1 MTEES
6 SADEENGEPADE
18 PEEPGDGMEDLAP
31 ARSDEE
37 PDVEAAKEA
46 LEAVGREEGE
56 DEDDE
61 NEGADEI
68 EVDEHAEV
76 GQGDEPADDGSDDEG
91 PETADEPDEDEP
103 NPEDLVRDPD
113 EPQVTSSLEEAE
125 AADAEAEAAEAE
137 AAEAEAEATEAEA
150 EATEAE
156 AEATEA
162 EAEAT
167 EAEAEAEPVAAPDA
181 DAGEAEG
188 EKSVDDADET
198 GDDAVDE
205 PADDDQP
212 ETDEQAHQPG
222 VPEDVRKYDRF
233 KKVDGSQYDRVNEFL
248 RDRTYI
254 TAREWAIARLC
265 SDFRTETGVEMT
277 KIGEN
282 LPELVPFMT
291 DTYTPQAVNQ
301 ARASFED
308 KVRTAGATFLYGAMC
323 DFFTAEELDDVMYEA
338 TEVAKFLLEVEG
350 VELSVE
356 DELEAEDRISAVMRE
371 VRSSSA
377 ELRHERCPECGA
389 ELSGGE

>member
-1 MTEES
+1 M
-6 SADEENGEPADE
+6 
-18 PEEPGDGMEDLAP
+18 
-31 ARSDEE
+31 
-37 PDVEAAKEA
+37 
-46 LEAVGREEGE
+46 
-56 DEDDE
+56 
-61 NEGADEI
+61 
-68 EVDEHAEV
+68 
-76 GQGDEPADDGSDDEG
+76 
-91 PETADEPDEDEP
+91 
-103 NPEDLVRDPD
+103 VRDPD
-113 EPQVTSSLEEAE
+113 EPQVTSSLEDEVDTDERAADDDATDDADAADEE
-125 AADAEAEAAEAE
+125 AAAESAAPAGATADAAQAEPDTEAAEEETDASDDS
-137 AAEAEAEATEAEA
+137 AA
-150 EATEAE
+150 
-156 AEATEA
+156 
-162 EAEAT
+162 
-167 EAEAEAEPVAAPDA
+167 
-181 DAGEAEG
+181 
-188 EKSVDDADET
+188 ADEP
-198 GDDAVDE
+198 D
-205 PADDDQP
+205 
-212 ETDEQAHQPG
+212 HQPG
-222 VPEDVRKYDRF
+222 VPSDVQKYDRF

-301 ARASFED
+301 ARSSFED
-308 KVRTAGATFLYGAMC
+308 KVRTAGATFLYGAMS

-389 ELSGGE
+389 ELSGGD